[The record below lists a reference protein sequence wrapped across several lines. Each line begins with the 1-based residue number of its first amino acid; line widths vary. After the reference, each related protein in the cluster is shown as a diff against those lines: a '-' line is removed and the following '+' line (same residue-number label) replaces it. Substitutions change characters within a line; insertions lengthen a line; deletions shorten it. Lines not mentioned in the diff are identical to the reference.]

1 MPLNGIVHLSDAA
14 LIAVHALAG
23 LAAAPGRR
31 VQSKELAAIIDASE
45 NHLSK
50 VMQRL
55 VKGLFVK
62 SVKGPSGGFEL
73 AKTAD
78 TISFRDAIEAV
89 DGPLTGDFCPFRT
102 DRCNPVNCIFGNE
115 ISRHS
120 AELVAYLSQ
129 RTIAD
134 IAHEAAAL
142 ITPAYGT
149 AAPTLL
155 ATATLANTAG
165 TTASSPVNA

>member
-55 VKGLFVK
+55 VKGLYVK

-73 AKTAD
+73 AKPAEA
-78 TISFRDAIEAV
+78 ISFRDAIEAV

-102 DRCNPVNCIFGNE
+102 DRCNPVNCIFGHE

-134 IAHEAAAL
+134 IAREAVASV
-142 ITPAYGT
+142 TPAYGT
-149 AAPTLL
+149 ASAD
-155 ATATLANTAG
+155 AASAISAG
-165 TTASSPVNA
+165 TNAAAAV